1 MPACCFLASPRHL
14 DNTSIQLLALTSNMD
29 FRQPTRLGL
38 LAAELQ
44 DNPQSIVIWD
54 VDHPGALDREHPFR
68 IEAVR
73 TILGRNISSDR
84 VFAVGDQMP
93 NTIPELFR
101 SGGFSHYLLRRFD
114 GPAIEI
120 VSRLAMASISPYP
133 FGLDLY
139 LPKDAAIQKIV
150 LDDSAKRDPAAQA
163 VSNVLMKKGVPRR
176 IAARVANAIDEM
188 VMNAIFDAPVDEVEV
203 RYRKQQDRGARF
215 RLLERERVEIHFG
228 IASTYA
234 AISVQDQFG
243 SLKQDDVMRFLKRN
257 YQTESYTAGQD
268 DSAGAGLGIYG
279 ILEGGLSLLFLSQA
293 KLCTEVTLFFPLLKS
308 AKEFKEGFR
317 FFSFVQKN

>member
-1 MPACCFLASPRHL
+1 MSACCFLVSPRHL
-14 DNTSIQLLALTSNMD
+14 DNTAIRLLAVTSNLD
-29 FRQPTRLGL
+29 FRQPTRLDL

-44 DNPQSIVIWD
+44 DNPQAIVIWD
-54 VDHPGALDREHPFR
+54 VDHPGALEKDHPFR
-68 IEAVR
+68 LEAVR
-73 TILGRNISSDR
+73 SVLGRNISSDR
-84 VFAVGDQMP
+84 VFAVGHQMP

-101 SGGFSHYLLRRFD
+101 QGGFSHYLLRRFD

-139 LPKDAAIQKIV
+139 LPKDATIQKIL
-150 LDDSAKRDPAAQA
+150 LDDSGKKDAAAQA
-163 VSNVLMKKGVPRR
+163 VGNVLAKKGVPSR
-176 IAARVANAIDEM
+176 IAARVASAVDEM
-188 VMNAIFDAPVDEVEV
+188 IMNAVFDAPVNERGD
-203 RYRKQQDRGARF
+203 RYRKQQDRGAKF
-215 RLLERERVEIHFG
+215 KLADRERVELHFG
-228 IASTYA
+228 ITSSYA

-243 SLKQDDVMRFLKRN
+243 SLKQDAVMSFLKKN
-257 YQTESYTAGQD
+257 YQNESYTGRE

-279 ILEGGLSLLFLSQA
+279 ILEGGLSLLFLSQSR
-293 KLCTEVTLFFPLLKS
+293 LCTEVTLFFPLLKS